1 MPEIFPAEI
10 PSFQVMAQLFLLSC
24 LLLVQLV
31 VFLWVIR
38 YNEINRKNG
47 IS

>member
-10 PSFQVMAQLFLLSC
+10 TSFQGMAQLFLFSV

-38 YNEINRKNG
+38 YNEISRKNG